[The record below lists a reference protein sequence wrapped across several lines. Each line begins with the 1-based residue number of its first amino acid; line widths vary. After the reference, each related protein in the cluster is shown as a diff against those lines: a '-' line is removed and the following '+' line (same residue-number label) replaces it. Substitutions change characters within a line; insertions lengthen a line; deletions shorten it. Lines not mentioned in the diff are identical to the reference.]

1 MAQWLRRQDDEHRL
15 AHSQGADEGGYL
27 VIIAL
32 GLIFLVPRRNL
43 WAIDG
48 LNRVTCEGRKAGS
61 ASPDGTADCASAR
74 RIAVKPC
81 ACGAPLCG
89 FGA

>member
-32 GLIFLVPRRNL
+32 GLIFFVFSTIFR
-43 WAIDG
+43 IM
-48 LNRVTCEGRKAGS
+48 AGY
-61 ASPDGTADCASAR
+61 SP
-74 RIAVKPC
+74 IP
-81 ACGAPLCG
+81 G
-89 FGA
+89 F